1 LFVGAASEA
10 DVIQCRVVVVS
21 DPAVVRLDA
30 GLQSANSAF
39 TSLAVLAPDAVGV
52 PDPIDFAIVVAH
64 EPNIVGR
71 RLVAL
76 FRLVERQLDSQR
88 ETCHVRDGKGRSAN
102 LNSLI
107 ISSAK

>member
-1 LFVGAASEA
+1 
-10 DVIQCRVVVVS
+10 
-21 DPAVVRLDA
+21 
-30 GLQSANSAF
+30 
-39 TSLAVLAPDAVGV
+39 
-52 PDPIDFAIVVAH
+52 
-64 EPNIVGR
+64 
-71 RLVAL
+71 L